1 MKRFTRNRHFMP
13 GSPLWRQEQ
22 ERRAAEAAAQDDA
35 NLESLGLVEKAKK
48 VLTSKAKKKSTK
60 AKK

>member
-1 MKRFTRNRHFMP
+1 MP